1 MLEMTNPDQINI
13 EAMFV
18 EISANDAKSL
28 GINYMSQDLSDD
40 SSSGI
45 TMNSAGTFYAGES
58 YGSQR
63 DGGNH
68 WYNRNWLFTH
78 FSKIN
83 AEIHAMIEN
92 GKARVVS
99 RPNVTTMSG
108 TDARILIGGAIP
120 YQTTNGFGATSTDY
134 KEYGIGLYLHAP
146 TVDLDGNI
154 TTNLETQVSR
164 LDWNNAVTKDG
175 YKMPG
180 LASRYAYTTVNIP
193 SGMTMVIGG
202 LLNSDD
208 ANTIQ
213 KVPLLGNIPILG
225 DLFKY
230 HNKSRQKTE
239 IVVLITPRVVSE
251 ETPARMSPDME
262 DAYND
267 SRREVRDMKQV
278 DVNGEIPEKS
288 NEQLAKE
295 AKDAAKAAKKAAK
308 AQAKAPVIDQSTEPT
323 ADLPGNRIK
332 ATARDILDRMDK

>member
-1 MLEMTNPDQINI
+1 
-13 EAMFV
+13 
-18 EISANDAKSL
+18 
-28 GINYMSQDLSDD
+28 
-40 SSSGI
+40 
-45 TMNSAGTFYAGES
+45 
-58 YGSQR
+58 
-63 DGGNH
+63 
-68 WYNRNWLFTH
+68 
-78 FSKIN
+78 
-83 AEIHAMIEN
+83 
-92 GKARVVS
+92 
-99 RPNVTTMSG
+99 
-108 TDARILIGGAIP
+108 
-120 YQTTNGFGATSTDY
+120 
-134 KEYGIGLYLHAP
+134 
-146 TVDLDGNI
+146 
-154 TTNLETQVSR
+154 
-164 LDWNNAVTKDG
+164 
-175 YKMPG
+175 MPG
-180 LASRYAYTTVNIP
+180 IATRSAYTTVNIP

-225 DLFKY
+225 ELFKY

-278 DVNGEIPEKS
+278 DVNGDIPEKS

-308 AQAKAPVIDQSTEPT
+308 TQAKAPAIDQSAEPT
-323 ADLPGNRIK
+323 ANLPGDRIK